1 MGDLKS
7 YREATQNFKKLKILC
22 VGDYLA
28 VGVVAPRI
36 VFWIYAK
43 TDEEQIKTS

>member
-7 YREATQNFKKLKILC
+7 YREATRNLENLKILC

-28 VGVVAPRI
+28 VVIVAPRI